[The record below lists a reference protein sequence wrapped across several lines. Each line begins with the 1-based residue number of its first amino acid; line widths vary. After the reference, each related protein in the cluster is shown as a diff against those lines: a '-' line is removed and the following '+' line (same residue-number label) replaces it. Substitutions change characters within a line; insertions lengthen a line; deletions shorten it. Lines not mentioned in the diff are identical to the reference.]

1 MKDQNTLTQQEL
13 SQIIEQLEARIK
25 AKEAREKLA
34 KREPIF
40 DFQMIAPD
48 RPRTSRTS
56 PLLRAVEEDKSPSP
70 ERTFIAITDYLLRSD
85 DPKFLLALSQIAF
98 LDKRVLAIVHG
109 MIEITQRYGVRSGDS
124 IVISTRRI
132 LEEGGERELRR
143 CLAIMRSYNLL
154 EWIIRT
160 SPVFSRIVEAM
171 ISHIEYPTVTRQ
183 IQDSL
188 KKYSGSTLEISEYVP
203 GQFFEGNPEG
213 EER

>member
-1 MKDQNTLTQQEL
+1 MGVLKDQNTLTQQEL

-109 MIEITQRYGVRSGDS
+109 M
-124 IVISTRRI
+124 
-132 LEEGGERELRR
+132 
-143 CLAIMRSYNLL
+143 
-154 EWIIRT
+154 
-160 SPVFSRIVEAM
+160 
-171 ISHIEYPTVTRQ
+171 
-183 IQDSL
+183 
-188 KKYSGSTLEISEYVP
+188 
-203 GQFFEGNPEG
+203 
-213 EER
+213 